1 MLNIN
6 SPIGV
11 FDSGVGGLSVL
22 REIRRRLPWE
32 DLIYVADS
40 QHVPYGNKTP
50 EFIVERSRVL
60 ADFLLEMGC
69 KAIVIAC
76 NTATVGAAAALRA
89 EKPGIPIIGM
99 EPAVKPAVAATK
111 NGVVGVLATV
121 GTLKSAQFAALLDK
135 FATGVRV
142 VTQPAPGLVECVE
155 AGELDSPTTRSL
167 VESFVHPLLEANV
180 DVIVLGCTHYPFL
193 RPLIQSIAGPEISL
207 IDTGNAVAKQLEAR
221 LKEHSLLR
229 ETPRE
234 GTATFYTSGNPSAAL
249 AAWNVL
255 WPDHTGVT
263 CLPSAVANVPSQANG
278 EVIVSTPKI
287 S

>member
-40 QHVPYGNKTP
+40 QHVPYGNKSP

-60 ADFLLEMGC
+60 ADFLLGRGC

-76 NTATVGAAAALRA
+76 NTATVGAASALRA
-89 EKPGIPIIGM
+89 EQPGVPIIGM

-135 FATGVRV
+135 FAIGVQV

-155 AGELDSPTTRSL
+155 AGELGSPATRSL
-167 VESFVHPLLEANV
+167 VESFVSPLLEANV

-193 RPLIQSIAGPEISL
+193 RPLIQEIAGPNISL
-207 IDTGNAVAKQLEAR
+207 IDTGSAVARQLEAR
-221 LKEHSLLR
+221 LKEQASLR
-229 ETPRE
+229 QTPNE
-234 GTATFYTSGNPSAAL
+234 GTATFFTSGDPAAAL

-255 WPDHTGVT
+255 WPEHDGVS
-263 CLPSAVANVPSQANG
+263 CLPSAVANIPSQANG
-278 EVIVSTPKI
+278 EVIVSTPKF